1 MSTNRMK
8 STLAEGGTAFG
19 AWCVLGSPFAAELC
33 SVEAVDYVCVDLQHG
48 LSHLDAVAP
57 MVMAISRSA
66 ATPVVRVAA
75 NQAHQIGKV
84 LDAGAEG
91 VIVPLVNSRSEA
103 ERAVEACRYAPEGT
117 RSFGPARSRLFLNA
131 EPAPVVNK
139 QVLCIVMIET
149 IAAVEVADEICSTPG
164 VDAVYIG
171 PSDLAVSLGLA
182 PGYDEMSRAHGEAIE
197 HVRLS
202 CERSGI
208 VPGIHTHSG
217 EQAGA
222 YADAG
227 FRIVTLATDAAIL
240 SRALRH
246 DIELARAGKVESG

>member
-1 MSTNRMK
+1 MSTNRLK
-8 STLAEGGTAFG
+8 STLARGAPAFG
-19 AWCVLGSPFAAELC
+19 AWCALGSPFAAELC

-57 MVMAISRSA
+57 MLMAISRSA

-75 NQAHQIGKV
+75 NQAHQIGKA

-103 ERAVEACRYAPEGT
+103 ERAAEACRYAPDGT

-131 EPAPVVNK
+131 APAPAVNE

-149 IAAVEVADEICSTPG
+149 MAAVEVADEICSTPG
-164 VDAVYIG
+164 VDAVYVG
-171 PSDLAVSLGLA
+171 PSDLAMSLGLA
-182 PGYDEMSRAHGEAIE
+182 PGFDEMSRAHGEAIE

-202 CERSGI
+202 CERNGV
-208 VPGIHTHSG
+208 VPGIHAQGG
-217 EQAGA
+217 EQARA

-227 FRIVTLATDAAIL
+227 FRIVTLATDSAIL

-246 DIELARAGKVESG
+246 DVERVRGGKL